1 MIALRQPG
9 RNAPSSPSP
18 SVRPLVRAWRALD
31 TGGVGLLAASASA
44 VCALL
49 TGSAQAAQGS
59 LATSD
64 RLGTLFYSAA
74 ERAAIVS
81 ARQDEPDAPASPSQ
95 ITVNGIVKRQ
105 GGPSTA
111 WINGRAVVEG
121 QPVPPATRLGVTQR
135 GVTLDGTAV
144 RVGESLDLSTRE
156 RSDIVAP
163 GAVSTSGKK

>member
-1 MIALRQPG
+1 M
-9 RNAPSSPSP
+9 
-18 SVRPLVRAWRALD
+18 
-31 TGGVGLLAASASA
+31 
-44 VCALL
+44 
-49 TGSAQAAQGS
+49 
-59 LATSD
+59 ATTE

-81 ARQDEPDAPASPSQ
+81 ARQDEPDAPVSSSHV
-95 ITVNGIVKRQ
+95 TVNGVVKRQ

-121 QPVPPATRLGVTQR
+121 QPVPPATRLGVTER
-135 GVTLDGTAV
+135 GVTLDGTTV

-163 GAVSTSGKK
+163 GAVTSRGKK

>member
-1 MIALRQPG
+1 MLAARPP
-9 RNAPSSPSP
+9 RSSLPLSPPSP
-18 SVRPLVRAWRALD
+18 TRRVVGGRLAARALALVRLCGWGAVLS
-31 TGGVGLLAASASA
+31 VLLA
-44 VCALL
+44 
-49 TGSAQAAQGS
+49 GSALAAQGAMS
-59 LATSD
+59 AGD

-95 ITVNGIVKRQ
+95 ITVNGVVKRQ

-121 QPVPPATRLGVTQR
+121 QPAPPATRLGVTER

-156 RSDIVAP
+156 RTDIVVP
-163 GAVSTSGKK
+163 GAITSGGKK